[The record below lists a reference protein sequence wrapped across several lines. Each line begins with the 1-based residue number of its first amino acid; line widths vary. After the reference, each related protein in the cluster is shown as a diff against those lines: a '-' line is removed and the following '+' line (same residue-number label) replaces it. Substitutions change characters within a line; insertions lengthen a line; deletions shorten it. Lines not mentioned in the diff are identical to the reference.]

1 MDDKFKIDTGKV
13 IEKVYHIKELHKI
26 LEDVIIDYVNQVV
39 LMSDEE
45 LNYNREKWMKQF
57 VDNNDE
63 HDEER
68 DYVYDTDI
76 HSLAI
81 WVEQLRRFKRI
92 SYTRKEGLRE
102 KNRKVIAPKI
112 R

>member
-1 MDDKFKIDTGKV
+1 MDNNKFNIDTGKV

-45 LNYNREKWMKQF
+45 LDYDREKWMKQLAT
-57 VDNNDE
+57 NNDE
-63 HDEER
+63 NDEGR
-68 DYVYDTDI
+68 NYVYATDI

-81 WVEQLRRFKRI
+81 WVEQLRRFKEI
-92 SYTRKEGLRE
+92 NYSRKEGLRE
-102 KNRKVIAPKI
+102 KKRKVLHK

>member
-1 MDDKFKIDTGKV
+1 MDNNTFKIDTHKV

-45 LNYNREKWMKQF
+45 LDYDREKWMHQMAK
-57 VDNNDE
+57 NDKE
-63 HDEER
+63 NDMER
-68 DYVYDTDI
+68 NYVYDTDI

-81 WVEQLRRFKRI
+81 WVEQLRRFKEI
-92 SYTRKEGLRE
+92 NYSRKEGLRE
-102 KNRKVIAPKI
+102 KKRKELPK